1 MRFIYAT
8 IAAALVQT
16 AASSAVPA
24 VIEAR
29 VAPALLERRVI
40 PSTNDCIE
48 YGKLGVGHYDGP
60 GGNFSAA
67 CAQLSFGCTALNGT
81 SLWSHPLCVAAAT
94 CQGTR
99 SVIILN
105 QCQNHN
111 VAHAAAIPNL
121 AAAIYGSIVGSCSA
135 TGCPITQ
142 QNYIDFI
149 YGQMSAVNVTQ
160 WPDLNSVV
168 LAQWWKPI
176 TTWTAT
182 GNSIPY
188 SNFNDWLHYSETDV
202 DQ

>member
-1 MRFIYAT
+1 MRFIYTAL
-8 IAAALVQT
+8 AAALAHT
-16 AASSAVPA
+16 AASSAVPGT
-24 VIEAR
+24 R
-29 VAPALLERRVI
+29 VVPNPV
-40 PSTNDCIE
+40 DCIE
-48 YGKLGVGHYDGP
+48 YGKYIGIHDGT
-60 GGNFSAA
+60 GTEYSVA
-67 CAQLSFGCTALNGT
+67 CSQLTFGCLKENGT
-81 SLWSHPLCVAAAT
+81 SIWSHPLCVAAAT

-99 SVIILN
+99 GVIILN

-111 VAHAAAIPNL
+111 VAHASAIPNL
-121 AAAIYGSIVGSCSA
+121 AAAIYGNIVGSCSA

-142 QNYIDFI
+142 QNYIDFV

-176 TTWTAT
+176 TAWTAT

-202 DQ
+202 DN